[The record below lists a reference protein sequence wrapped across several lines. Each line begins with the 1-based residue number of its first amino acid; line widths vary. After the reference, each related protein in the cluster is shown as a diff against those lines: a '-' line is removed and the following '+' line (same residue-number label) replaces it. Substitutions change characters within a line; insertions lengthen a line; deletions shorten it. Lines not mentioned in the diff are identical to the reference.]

1 MSKDTEDV
9 VVEAKEEDKKI
20 VKPII
25 EIIDYKEEIHLETS
39 EIKIANKIA
48 VMLPMTGKYAKIGK
62 AILDGINISIEEIE
76 TTKKPDISIFD
87 TGDSSIDI
95 KEILENIN
103 SEDFSLIVGP
113 LTKKNINQVYL
124 YKNNNI
130 PNITF
135 NYSDSYIKKNKSIY
149 QFGLLPEDEAICAAN
164 KALIDQKHNVIIIQP
179 NNKWGERVGN
189 AYKLRF
195 EEFGGEVLSTVVYD
209 VNDMQIGNLIKENI
223 GVKESQLRK
232 KQIEKL
238 LNQKFIFTP
247 FIREDIDAFFAVGTH
262 KQMQIIKPQL
272 DFNYAEG
279 IQVYSSSHIYRGT
292 KDKKLYKDLDEII
305 FCDIPWLYNKI
316 NLSDKEKFYSNNS
329 KKKLLRFVALGIDVI
344 KVFPYLAKLKDEKNK
359 HIKLNTGY
367 LSIDEFNKIRRNPIY
382 VKFKNGLAKEYKK

>member
-189 AYKLRF
+189 AFKLRF
-195 EEFGGEVLSTVVYD
+195 EEFGGEILSTVVYD

-292 KDKKLYKDLDEII
+292 KDKKLYKDLEGII